1 MAIVVTNCL
10 NGSLRFLSNA
20 LTRLGN
26 PKNQKLMKLTEHS
39 ESKYKVANIY
49 QEKSQLIENFV

>member
-1 MAIVVTNCL
+1 MAIVFTNCL

-26 PKNQKLMKLTEHS
+26 PKYQKLMKLTEHF
-39 ESKYKVANIY
+39 ESKYKVTNIY
-49 QEKSQLIENFV
+49 QEKSKLIENFV